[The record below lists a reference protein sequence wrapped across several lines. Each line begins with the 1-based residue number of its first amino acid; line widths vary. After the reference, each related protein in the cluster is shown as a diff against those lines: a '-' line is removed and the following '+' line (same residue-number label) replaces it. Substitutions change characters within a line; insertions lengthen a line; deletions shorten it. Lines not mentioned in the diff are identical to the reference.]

1 VKGKRTAPK
10 DIDEYIAGFPSDVRS
25 ILQKVRATIRK
36 AAPQAQEK
44 IGYGIPT
51 FTLSGNLVHF
61 AGYEKHV
68 GFYPAASGIA
78 RFKRELSGFKGAK
91 GSVQFPL
98 GGPVPYGLIGRIV
111 KYRVAENTRRIRT
124 SSKRK

>member
-1 VKGKRTAPK
+1 MKAKRVAPK
-10 DIDEYIAGFPSDVRS
+10 DIDAYIAGFPPDVRA
-25 ILQKVRATIRK
+25 ILRKVRSTIHK
-36 AAPQAQEK
+36 AAPQAREK

-61 AGYEKHV
+61 AAYERHI

-78 RFKRELSGFKGAK
+78 KFKRELSGFKSAK

-98 GGPVPYGLIGRIV
+98 DEAVPYGLIGRIV
-111 KYRVAENTRRIRT
+111 KFRVAENTGKT
-124 SSKRK
+124 GKAKEKR